1 MDHTSVH
8 ISHCQASSLNLLGEI
23 SQNNNLRN
31 KANINSCNLLKSI
44 ECYDP

>member
-1 MDHTSVH
+1 MDRTSVH
-8 ISHCQASSLNLLGEI
+8 VSHCQASSLNLQGEI

-44 ECYDP
+44 VWYDP